1 MANSLNVPECLH
13 IVYLSARDCHVLYI
27 DCLIVFVSYL
37 ASAVNDVYYMFFDL
51 LYTLVMLVSEGNKV
65 FVLSK
70 KKKKLFT
77 ITYNT

>member
-51 LYTLVMLVSEGNKV
+51 LYTLVSEGNKV
-65 FVLSK
+65 FVLSY
-70 KKKKLFT
+70 LS
-77 ITYNT
+77 